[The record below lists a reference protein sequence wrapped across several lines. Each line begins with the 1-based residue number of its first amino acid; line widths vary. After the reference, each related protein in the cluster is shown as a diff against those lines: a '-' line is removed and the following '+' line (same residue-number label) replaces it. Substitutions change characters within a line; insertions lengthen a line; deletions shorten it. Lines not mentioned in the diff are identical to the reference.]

1 MMTLCLVDVYSV
13 SASMLEMQQRCDKSS
28 HELQTTLRYVQE
40 LELQTHQLQI
50 ENKRLTDDLAAEK
63 EKLRALHLEKL
74 AYDRKISELN
84 LRSSRADVCFLIST
98 NIFPVTVFRLL
109 LKT

>member
-1 MMTLCLVDVYSV
+1 MM
-13 SASMLEMQQRCDKSS
+13 EMQQRCDKSS

-50 ENKRLTDDLAAEK
+50 ENKRLAEDLATEK

-74 AYDRKISELN
+74 AFERKISELN
-84 LRSSRADVCFLIST
+84 LRASRADVR
-98 NIFPVTVFRLL
+98 FPMMYHT
-109 LKT
+109 